1 MITITKYTGRII
13 LLSQTKRC
21 TNTFD
26 LDSGSTKVQKKRLS
40 KLVLFTD
47 KKEKKSKKGSNRREE
62 EKKGIQQRLLQ
73 KKNII
78 VEEHTICRIKRYR

>member
-26 LDSGSTKVQKKRLS
+26 RFLEVQKYKKRLS

-47 KKEKKSKKGSNRREE
+47 KKEKKSKKGSNRRGEE
-62 EKKGIQQRLLQ
+62 EEKGIQQRSL
-73 KKNII
+73 
-78 VEEHTICRIKRYR
+78 